1 MNQRPNTPMNQEP
14 QTGKYI
20 RAFAPGT
27 IEEGAQDR
35 INYLWER
42 RDTRRADAMAMCK
55 EWLLEDVT

>member
-1 MNQRPNTPMNQEP
+1 MNQEP